1 MSRAFARRSGVLLL
15 ASTLCVV
22 TADAARAQSGRQW
35 RPEERVLVTRF
46 ADAYGLA
53 ADLRHLYVATNGGL
67 EVYDFVG
74 RRWDAPVTVEDGFPA
89 AERPTALAYDRSH
102 DDVWMA
108 TSTGGIYTYSG
119 AFGEWSRKATSPAA
133 PIRRIV
139 MDPGGSSDVYFAA
152 PGGWLRL
159 RSGSLLL
166 EPVPP
171 GQAPPGLGS
180 PGSDAG
186 PLLQADPY
194 LRSALGTLSLDERGR
209 RWPITSIIA
218 ADVPATYW
226 VGTDG
231 GNVARFDSRTM
242 QPEWLRFGVPS
253 YGVASVAADGDAL
266 WFGADGRGPGR
277 GVTRASEDLQRW
289 QTWEPNLDNA
299 PAGAVNRVLPTTAAV
314 WFAAADGLY
323 RLDRERGR
331 FQRIEEADGLPDAA
345 VAALAPAG
353 DGVWAGTRR
362 GLARV
367 GDDGRVATP
376 PLLAGH
382 AVAHLALS
390 GDTLWI
396 SSDAGLWILP
406 GASAVGGAAAG
417 PVAAARDGAADTAGA
432 AGARNGA
439 ADTAAARTGA
449 ADSTGARAG
458 AADSA
463 GTRAGAGP
471 AAAAAAG
478 AQGPALIAAPGTEHH
493 AALRGR
499 VLAAAPIAGGV
510 WAATADAFY
519 RFDGASWLVVRDPTL
534 ASIGRP
540 TGLASADGQLW
551 VSGARGVA
559 HFDPRSQIW
568 TSYTVGAD
576 LPAGPVWSVLPRG
589 DDVWVATPAGAMR
602 LRWR

>member
-1 MSRAFARRSGVLLL
+1 MSRAPARRSGVVLL
-15 ASTLCVV
+15 ASTLCFV
-22 TADAARAQSGRQW
+22 AAGAARAQSGRQW

-53 ADLRHLYVATNGGL
+53 ADLRNLYVATNGGL

-74 RRWDAPVTVEDGFPA
+74 RRWAVPVTVEDGFPA
-89 AERPTALAYDRSH
+89 AERPTALAYDRFH

-119 AFGEWSRKATSPAA
+119 AFGQWSRKATSPAA
-133 PIRRIV
+133 PIHRIV
-139 MDPGGSSDVYFAA
+139 MDPGGSGDLYFAA

-159 RSGSLLL
+159 RQGSLLL
-166 EPVPP
+166 EPVGP
-171 GQAPPGLGS
+171 GQVPPGLGS
-180 PGSDAG
+180 PGSGAAA
-186 PLLQADPY
+186 LLQADPY

-209 RWPITSIIA
+209 RWPITAIIG

-253 YGVASVAADGDAL
+253 FGVASVAADDDAL

-277 GVTRASEDLQRW
+277 GVTRASADLQSWR
-289 QTWEPNLDNA
+289 TWEPDLDNA
-299 PAGAVNRVLPTTAAV
+299 PAGAVSRVLPTAAAV
-314 WFAAADGLY
+314 WFGAADGLY

-331 FQRIEEADGLPDAA
+331 FQRIEESDGLPADA
-345 VAALAPAG
+345 VAALAPAA

-362 GLARV
+362 GLALV
-367 GDDGRVATP
+367 GDDGRVRAP
-376 PLLAGH
+376 AVLAGH

-396 SSDAGLWILP
+396 SSDAGLWVIP
-406 GASAVGGAAAG
+406 AASAAGTPTAPARPPAAE
-417 PVAAARDGAADTAGA
+417 RDGAT
-432 AGARNGA
+432 
-439 ADTAAARTGA
+439 
-449 ADSTGARAG
+449 ADSTARPAP
-458 AADSA
+458 AAA
-463 GTRAGAGP
+463 TTTTAGP
-471 AAAAAAG
+471 ALL
-478 AQGPALIAAPGTEHH
+478 PTPLVAPGTENH

-499 VLAAAPIAGGV
+499 VLAAAPVAGAV
-510 WAATADAFY
+510 WAVTSDALY
-519 RFDGASWLVVRDPTL
+519 RFDGANWLVVRDPTL
-534 ASIGRP
+534 GSIGRP
-540 TGLASADGQLW
+540 TSLASDDGQLW
-551 VSGARGVA
+551 VAGARGIA
-559 HFDPRSQIW
+559 HFDPASQIW

-589 DDVWVATPAGAMR
+589 DDVWAATPAGALR